1 METKSGNCYNAACP
15 AREVLGHVTGRW
27 GGLVL
32 GALMGGTQRYSE
44 LRARVD
50 GISEKMLAQTLR
62 ELERDGLVI
71 RRQYPTVPP
80 RVDYT
85 LTPGGREVAQRV
97 DSLINWLQDHVADF
111 VAAQQLHA
119 NKDEA
124 RAELAQESRDVPTRD
139 GRSIRSQR

>member
-1 METKSGNCYNAACP
+1 MELPHGDCYSAACP

-32 GALMGGTQRYSE
+32 GALTRGTRRYSE
-44 LRARVD
+44 LRARIE

-62 ELERDGLVI
+62 DLERDGLVL

-85 LTPGGREVAQRV
+85 LTPGGMEVAQRV
-97 DSLINWLQDHVADF
+97 ESLIGWLQDHVDEL
-111 VAAQQLHA
+111 VAAQQMHESYA
-119 NKDEA
+119 AA
-124 RAELAQESRDVPTRD
+124 RVQMKHDSA
-139 GRSIRSQR
+139 